1 MQASCRDFR
10 QVRQRGTRLHFSVAL
25 LDLLRALCTVRA
37 CLEVG
42 FNSEKS
48 QFFDETRRLFEERT
62 VRYSRK
68 KQRSV
73 IKKMAFAAQRLASKQ
88 ALSLYQ
94 GAVTGKA
101 FFQLPCLKRNF
112 HLNVL
117 NFVYLKGK
125 HF

>member
-1 MQASCRDFR
+1 MFKYETEAVVAGNLDGPLPLPASCKWMQVGCWDFR

-25 LDLLRALCTVRA
+25 LDLLRALCTV
-37 CLEVG
+37 
-42 FNSEKS
+42 
-48 QFFDETRRLFEERT
+48 
-62 VRYSRK
+62 
-68 KQRSV
+68 
-73 IKKMAFAAQRLASKQ
+73 
-88 ALSLYQ
+88 SLYQ